1 MRRLWYPLES
11 TGFWEIQCG
20 LALSDI
26 QDQIWLRIHCKGDIK
41 TKSLFPLSPPSSQLW
56 VMKAYEAEYDF
67 RTSQVAK
74 ERKETCTGA
83 VTSAATAAGL
93 RPLQGPL
100 LSCSRNTQLCRSP
113 CWPMRDLQG
122 RQLIDLLWFYRRSK
136 REQKFRASLK
146 TTSILSTHFSFF
158 FPV

>member
-26 QDQIWLRIHCKGDIK
+26 QDQIWLRIHCKEDIK

-74 ERKETCTGA
+74 EIKETCWRGDIH
-83 VTSAATAAGL
+83 SYSSRSEATAE
-93 RPLQGPL
+93 QPL
-100 LSCSRNTQLCRSP
+100 LSCARNTQLYRSP
-113 CWPMRDLQG
+113 CWPRRDLQG
-122 RQLIDLLWFYRRSK
+122 CQMIDLLWF
-136 REQKFRASLK
+136 
-146 TTSILSTHFSFF
+146 
-158 FPV
+158 